1 LLLLYQSTY
10 QLLYYMQFFLF
21 EQAKTTKVQ
30 IMNYGCDGLF
40 GIQIEGGCRKKINKS
55 DINEEKEG

>member
-1 LLLLYQSTY
+1 
-10 QLLYYMQFFLF
+10 MQFFLF